1 MYFSRILLQIK
12 IENAY
17 LQKAA
22 CTAFFIPTLSCLRVE
37 KMKFKKVQK
46 SSKIMPYTEIDRA
59 YTPVPFDVSSFFKFL
74 FFLMTIQVDTHII
87 SYAKSN
93 LKAKR
98 PYD

>member
-1 MYFSRILLQIK
+1 MHFSRILLQIK

-37 KMKFKKVQK
+37 KMKFKKIQK
-46 SSKIMPYTEIDRA
+46 SSKIMPYTEIDKA
-59 YTPVPFDVSSFFKFL
+59 YTPVPVDVSSFFKFL